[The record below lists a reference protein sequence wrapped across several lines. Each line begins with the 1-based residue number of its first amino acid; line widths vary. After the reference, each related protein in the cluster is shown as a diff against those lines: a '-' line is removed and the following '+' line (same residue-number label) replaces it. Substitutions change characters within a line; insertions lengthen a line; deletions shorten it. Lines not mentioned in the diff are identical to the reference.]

1 MELPYH
7 LKTIEPL
14 PSALDIIR
22 FLGELDAPAD
32 VDEICEGLDISERRF
47 SKAIRRL
54 VTKGYVAMDGDMI
67 YRLTDQGRQAVEDLA
82 EYDEAHPEQGLGR
95 SSGGG
100 SQGISRRLVVAM
112 PRNFVAEQAAPVVV
126 GLDGADDEN
135 QILQSDTDMVVRVS
149 IVNGE
154 PSRPQEQTIGLGN
167 RPVKSVFTVTP
178 GAYDRVRVRI
188 QVFQLGPNPDD
199 INVAGGLYVDADVTR
214 AVGSAAE
221 LVAYGAD
228 INVQPVE

>member
-7 LKTIEPL
+7 LKTLEPL

-22 FLGELDAPAD
+22 FLGELEAPAD

-67 YRLTDQGRQAVEDLA
+67 YRLTDQGHEAVENLA
-82 EYDEAHPEQGLGR
+82 AYDEANPDAARGQ
-95 SSGGG
+95 SSSEG
-100 SQGISRRLVVAM
+100 SSITRRLLIAL
-112 PRNFVAEQAAPVVV
+112 PRELTAEQVTTIVV
-126 GLDGADDEN
+126 GLDGADEEN
-135 QILQSDTDMVVRVS
+135 QVLQNSADMVVRLSV
-149 IVNGE
+149 INGE
-154 PSRPQEQTIGLGN
+154 PSRPQEEIVELGN
-167 RPVKSVFTVTP
+167 QPVKKVFSIIP
-178 GAYDRVRVRI
+178 GAFDQVRVRV

-214 AVGSAAE
+214 SGDTGGFI
-221 LVAYGAD
+221 AYGAD
-228 INVQPVE
+228 INVQVVE